1 MSRHYRQISENRVLV
16 YGHDNTL
23 GYWYELWDYDK
34 DEEDGLIEEGDQG
47 PFHHKSRNEILNVY
61 KENKVPEQHIN
72 SLIFNVPF

>member
-47 PFHHKSRNEILNVY
+47 PFHHKSRN
-61 KENKVPEQHIN
+61 
-72 SLIFNVPF
+72 